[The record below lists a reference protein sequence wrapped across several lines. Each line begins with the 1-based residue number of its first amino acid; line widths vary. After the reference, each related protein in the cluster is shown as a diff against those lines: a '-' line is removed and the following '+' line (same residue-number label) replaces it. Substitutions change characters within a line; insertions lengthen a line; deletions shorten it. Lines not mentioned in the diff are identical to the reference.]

1 MRAYHEYSNANIVHS
16 LFLQVQACLGIFQ
29 DPTSKIM
36 VFMYMYV
43 WLWGKWDA
51 QLV

>member
-1 MRAYHEYSNANIVHS
+1 MRAYHEYSNANTIQS

-29 DPTSKIM
+29 DPNSKIM
-36 VFMYMYV
+36 VFMYMY
-43 WLWGKWDA
+43 WLQGKWDA